1 MAADS
6 KTERSERAEVSAV
19 PLYQQVMDDLKG
31 EIARG
36 VYAAGS
42 RIPSEMELAKSYGVG
57 RITVRRAIEELSRA
71 GYLSRQQGRGT
82 FVCAPKLKRKI
93 RQKGDVQSFTEG
105 CAANDMVAG
114 ARLVSRTVVAATRE
128 DAAFFGVEPG
138 SELIVV
144 ERVRTADGIP
154 VMLENNAFVLADHPY
169 LQTLAAEDLTDNSI
183 FALVADHSG
192 RAPLKSDPCTV
203 EIALADAQVAPLL
216 EVPGRRASLLYGGVF
231 YRCRRAPP
239 AARAPKD
246 RGLALRVRHLTS
258 TNRTIWNKFAAM
270 TSPATAC
277 VL

>member
-1 MAADS
+1 MATDS

-57 RITVRRAIEELSRA
+57 RVTVRRAIEELSRA

-105 CAANDMVAG
+105 CAANDMVPG
-114 ARLVSRTVVAATRE
+114 ARLVSRTVVAATYE

-138 SELIVV
+138 FELIVV
-144 ERVRTADGIP
+144 ERVRTAD
-154 VMLENNAFVLADHPY
+154 
-169 LQTLAAEDLTDNSI
+169 EDLTDNSI
-183 FALVADHSG
+183 FALVAEHSG

-203 EIALADAQVAPLL
+203 EIALADAQAAPLL
-216 EVPGRRASLLYGGVF
+216 EVPVGEPLFYMEAYFTDEDERPLLLGRQKIVGSRYVF
-231 YRCRRAPP
+231 
-239 AARAPKD
+239 D
-246 RGLALRVRHLTS
+246 
-258 TNRTIWNKFAAM
+258 I
-270 TSPATAC
+270 
-277 VL
+277 